1 MRHGI
6 VSLGAERPHGE
17 TPLRILLQASCKLHP
32 FLVRVLF
39 EDKNASKEMELCN
52 HTQSFA
58 NAAQRQECLVG
69 GLGIPSA
76 FPIFALDS
84 GANVKQNLVGHTQE
98 HDDSDRDGNWGI
110 IE

>member
-1 MRHGI
+1 M
-6 VSLGAERPHGE
+6 
-17 TPLRILLQASCKLHP
+17 
-32 FLVRVLF
+32 
-39 EDKNASKEMELCN
+39 DLCN

-58 NAAQRQECLVG
+58 NTAQSQECLVG

-98 HDDSDRDGNWGI
+98 HDDSD
-110 IE
+110 